1 MQLTPTDYGS
11 VSYEALSQNVSLGNL
26 PPVEMEIFVM
36 HSFYTSVKVYVAQLL
51 SHRKL
56 VFYVGLETKDKEV
69 ILP

>member
-1 MQLTPTDYGS
+1 M
-11 VSYEALSQNVSLGNL
+11 
-26 PPVEMEIFVM
+26 EMEIFVM
-36 HSFYTSVKVYVAQLL
+36 HSFYASVKVYVAQLL